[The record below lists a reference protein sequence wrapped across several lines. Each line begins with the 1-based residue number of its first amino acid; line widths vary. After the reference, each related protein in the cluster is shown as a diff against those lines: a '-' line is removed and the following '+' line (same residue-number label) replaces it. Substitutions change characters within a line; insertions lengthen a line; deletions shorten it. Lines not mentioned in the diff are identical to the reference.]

1 MEAMVKEF
9 TQNFPIHTP
18 SKATPD
24 SEVILVTG
32 TTGSLGSFIVDKLIS
47 MPSISRVYAFNRP
60 DKLGKSTLYDR
71 QKKAFEEQ
79 GIDVSIL
86 SSPKLVLLEGDT
98 ASADLG
104 LPKEILDEI
113 VGSVTSIIHNG
124 TFVSHVYHTKLIQ
137 RLAWRVDFNLSLSS
151 FKLLVQ
157 GTRNLIDIAISSPFQ
172 TPPRILFVSSVATLL
187 GE

>member
-1 MEAMVKEF
+1 MYSHPTIASLASFLYHIASGKTENGVSSVTADMEAMVKEF

-24 SEVILVTG
+24 SEVILITG

-60 DKLGKSTLYDR
+60 DKLGKRTLYDR

-113 VGSVTSIIHNG
+113 VGSATSIIHNG
-124 TFVSHVYHTKLIQ
+124 TFVTYV
-137 RLAWRVDFNLSLSS
+137 
-151 FKLLVQ
+151 
-157 GTRNLIDIAISSPFQ
+157 
-172 TPPRILFVSSVATLL
+172 
-187 GE
+187 